1 MDTLDNIRTFL
12 AVVKTGNFS
21 AAARSL
27 ETVPSVVAKRVD
39 QLEHRLKVQL
49 FRRSTRRIELTEIGD
64 RYYPRFLQIVTDV
77 DSAFKDVAVAREKL
91 EGRLRIKCPTTL
103 SIMHFGDVLTGF
115 QRAHRGVHM
124 ELVLMD
130 RSVNPLEE
138 GFDVAIGALP
148 SSYASVVDIPL
159 CAMPRVLVASPAYLE
174 KAGVPRHPRDLLEHD
189 CVAFLA
195 TGSHWRFDGPSGP
208 VDVDVQTS
216 FSVND
221 SHVLLSAVE
230 KDLGI
235 TMMARHIARPSIQ
248 AGRVVEVLADY
259 AVPSLWVKA
268 LVPENRRR
276 NPAVQAVVQWLIEAS
291 HPVAPWDRTIAAED
305 SSSTLVA

>member
-12 AVVKTGNFS
+12 AVVKAGSFS
-21 AAARSL
+21 AAARAMD
-27 ETVPSVVAKRVD
+27 TVPSVIAKRVD

-77 DSAFKDVAVAREKL
+77 DNAFKDVAVARERL

-103 SIMHFGDVLTGF
+103 TIQHFGDALTAF
-115 QRAHRGVHM
+115 QRSHPGVHM
-124 ELVLMD
+124 ELILMD

-138 GFDVAIGALP
+138 GFDIAIGALP
-148 SSYASVVDIPL
+148 SSYQSVIDIPL
-159 CAMPRVLVASPAYLE
+159 CPMPRVLVASPAYLE
-174 KAGVPRHPRDLLEHD
+174 KAGIPMHPRDLPEHD

-195 TGSHWRFDGPSGP
+195 TGSVWRFDAESGP
-208 VDVDVQTS
+208 IDIEVQTS

-235 TMMARHIARPSIQ
+235 TMMARHIARPSMET
-248 AGRVVEVLADY
+248 GRVVEVLPDFP
-259 AVPSLWVKA
+259 VPDLWVKA
-268 LVPENRRR
+268 MVPENRRR
-276 NPAVQAVVQWLIEAS
+276 NPAVQAVVEWLIEAAQ
-291 HPVAPWDRTIAAED
+291 PVAPWDRPGG
-305 SSSTLVA
+305 

>member
-12 AVVKTGNFS
+12 AVVKAGNFS
-21 AAARSL
+21 AAARAMD
-27 ETVPSVVAKRVD
+27 TVPSVIAKRVD

-49 FRRSTRRIELTEIGD
+49 FNRSTRRIELTEIGE

-77 DSAFKDVAVAREKL
+77 DNAFKDVAVARERL

-103 SIMHFGDVLTGF
+103 TIQHFGDALTGF
-115 QRAHRGVHM
+115 QRSHPGVHM

-138 GFDVAIGALP
+138 GFDIAIGALP
-148 SSYASVVDIPL
+148 SSYQSVIDIPL
-159 CAMPRVLVASPAYLE
+159 CPMPRVLVASPAYLE
-174 KAGVPRHPRDLLEHD
+174 RTGIPRHPRDLPEHD

-195 TGSHWRFDGPSGP
+195 TGSVWRFETPTGPI
-208 VDVDVQTS
+208 DVDVQTS

-235 TMMARHIARPSIQ
+235 TMMAKHIARESIRE
-248 AGRVVEVLADY
+248 GRVVEVLAEFP
-259 AVPSLWVKA
+259 VPDLWVKA

-276 NPAVQAVVQWLIEAS
+276 NPAVQAVVEWLIEAAQ
-291 HPVAPWDRTIAAED
+291 PVAPWDRIAA
-305 SSSTLVA
+305 